1 LNAHILSQFKIGKE
15 EDAAKKLVDFWLKVS
30 DDEFNLVES
39 WSWGMIYGFFY
50 ENSIYNAEKLYN
62 FIGDYFKD
70 KEIKRHLNVGLGNVL
85 TGQYKSFKEHH
96 SPDEFVKVLQ
106 ASVAYPGVF
115 KSIEAFDSVWFTGSS
130 IYEIDLMAVVTHC
143 EELGYKQED
152 MVIDAVLSGNP
163 HVHHVYAK
171 IFNAFAIG

>member
-1 LNAHILSQFKIGKE
+1 MNAHILSQFKIGKE

-70 KEIKRHLNVGLGNVL
+70 KEIKR
-85 TGQYKSFKEHH
+85 QDK
-96 SPDEFVKVLQ
+96 
-106 ASVAYPGVF
+106 
-115 KSIEAFDSVWFTGSS
+115 
-130 IYEIDLMAVVTHC
+130 
-143 EELGYKQED
+143 
-152 MVIDAVLSGNP
+152 
-163 HVHHVYAK
+163 
-171 IFNAFAIG
+171 